1 MVNDSD
7 LMEDHREVDSKLDKL
22 TKIISNGEID
32 PELFMQISN
41 SLKRHIYIE
50 EETIFP
56 SVSEGDKDLRQR
68 IVGLEMEHASIWMLL
83 DRVEKEI
90 SARDIEKAPKYIEEI
105 NSILKAHNEQE
116 EEKVYPLMRENEQYP
131 NARIHDYNIPE
142 GWICHRLRRK
152 NR

>member
-56 SVSEGDKDLRQR
+56 SVSEGDNDMSKR

-90 SARDIEKAPKYIEEI
+90 SVQGY
-105 NSILKAHNEQE
+105 
-116 EEKVYPLMRENEQYP
+116 
-131 NARIHDYNIPE
+131 
-142 GWICHRLRRK
+142 
-152 NR
+152 